1 MNSLKK
7 LIWFKILILIFF
19 INTKAK
25 GEIQQNIVTLTS
37 LSTDIVNV
45 ISPES
50 LTGVSGSKIIKD
62 NKAFKNKVF
71 VTEGRNPP
79 DLEKILS
86 LNPTLVIGAKGFHDK
101 ALNKLNSLGI
111 KTIHTEIRN
120 WEDLEELNNKLI
132 KFTGKDSNNLSNI
145 LNYCYPKSNQSRD
158 DIVVLATLKPLVSP
172 NSKSWSGSLLK
183 RFKFNNLTA
192 NLDSKSAFRGY
203 VNLSPE
209 WLISKNPS
217 KIIIVNYPSREKSS
231 LQSLAFWKNLR
242 AIEEKNV
249 YDFEYYGLIN
259 PGSLNSI
266 NNACKKLSS
275 I

>member
-1 MNSLKK
+1 MNSIKK
-7 LIWFKILILIFF
+7 LICFQLFILSFF
-19 INTKAK
+19 INIKAK
-25 GEIQQNIVTLTS
+25 GDTQQRIITLTS
-37 LSTDIVNV
+37 LSTDLVNE

-50 LTGVSGSKIIKD
+50 LIGVSGSKIIKD
-62 NKAFKNKVF
+62 NKDYENKIL

-79 DLEKILS
+79 DLEKIIS
-86 LNPTLVIGAKGFHDK
+86 LKPTLVIGAKGFHDK

-111 KTIHTEIRN
+111 KTIYTEIRN
-120 WEDLEELNNKLI
+120 WEDLENLNNKLNNI
-132 KFTGKDSNNLSNI
+132 IGKESNKLKT
-145 LNYCYPKSNQSRD
+145 LLDDCYPKSNRIRD
-158 DIVVLATLKPLVSP
+158 NIVVLATLKPLVSP
-172 NSKSWSGSLLK
+172 NSKSWSGSLLE

-209 WLISKNPS
+209 WLITKNPS
-217 KIIIVNYPSREKSS
+217 KIIIVNYPSQIKSS
-231 LQSLAFWKNLR
+231 LETLPYWQNLK
-242 AIEEKNV
+242 AIEEKKV

-266 NNACKKLSS
+266 NTACKKLSS